1 MFDTEVLFSDVFK
14 KLKGNIIRELY
25 KWTTQPGFIS
35 FAGGNPDPITF
46 PAEQLAEIAHR
57 ILLENGT
64 FALQYGV
71 SSGALPLREFVADLM
86 TREGVPSKVENISI
100 MTGSQQTMDMLAR
113 SLLNPGDTVLVESP
127 TYVAALKIFSI
138 YGANIVPVDGDDCGM
153 IPESLEEKLNE
164 GPVKLIYMIPNFQNP
179 SGITLPWE
187 RRRQIMEIVQKHNVL
202 VIEDDPYGKL
212 RVDGE
217 AVPHMKTL
225 DTLGQVIYMGSFSK
239 TIAPGLRV
247 AYAVTNEEIAKKLV
261 LAKQNDDMHT
271 PTLNQLIVNEYCRQ
285 GLWEP
290 HIQES
295 CALYR
300 RKRDAVLDLLKKYFP
315 KQMKWIVPE
324 GGLFLWSELPEGYS
338 SMELLDFVL
347 PAKVAY
353 VPGESFFVDG
363 RGKGTMRLNFANAS
377 FETMEPGLKLL
388 GEQIGRYLNGE
399 EPPKRNIVGI

>member
-300 RKRDAVLDLLKKYFP
+300 RKRDAMLDLLKKYFP